1 MGQVIP
7 KLHGNSEGNI
17 MTIRI
22 DEFLDKVLDED
33 HSIVIKRLSANDTG
47 ATEAHQ
53 AGPYIPKDIAFA
65 LSPGLREGK
74 SNPDQFFDC
83 DVASHSV
90 TRYSRLVWYNTGSR
104 NECRIT
110 NWATRGRR
118 DSVVRK
124 SQTGGILLLAFAT
137 SPLLGIEHCWA
148 WFCVSIRKCA
158 PITLLKN

>member
-53 AGPYIPKDIAFA
+53 A
-65 LSPGLREGK
+65 
-74 SNPDQFFDC
+74 
-83 DVASHSV
+83 
-90 TRYSRLVWYNTGSR
+90 
-104 NECRIT
+104 
-110 NWATRGRR
+110 
-118 DSVVRK
+118 
-124 SQTGGILLLAFAT
+124 
-137 SPLLGIEHCWA
+137 
-148 WFCVSIRKCA
+148 
-158 PITLLKN
+158 